1 MNCKPT
7 YKGVRYNSLE
17 ELKSSVITPQQ
28 KQQAKE
34 VYQQYINSLLTGET
48 ISNQAGDLSKSQ
60 VKDIVYH
67 GGKVNKDTF
76 KHLKNKEDYELR
88 NPNSIIGF
96 FFSNSKK
103 TVANQY
109 AQYDYDNIPED
120 LQKALNDSRDD
131 PEAYRF
137 YSESIPK
144 KPGSISEQL
153 LNIKKPFVI
162 QAKEWEDE
170 SWVDKFNILTNS
182 DRDDNWVSDYKW
194 TVDAYEKIKNY
205 LKNLGYD
212 SLYINSDQGLFKKT
226 GVVDYITVQKVV
238 FEPEQIHILSS
249 KSDIEQAKEFISNN
263 NQKTED
269 YFSNEIN
276 KIQEESKIIENSLK
290 EYETSKKI
298 DNRNTTKAIK
308 NKEEKTK
315 ETNNKLLSLGF
326 EFINEN
332 EYQFSTSS
340 YITFKS
346 KLNSLEGI
354 DVSINTF
361 KSPDYLI
368 KIKIV
373 PLKNN
378 FDLQK
383 QGELPFNPIELKLAL
398 KENDFIQDIADNTF
412 EGLTEEQINIL
423 RDNLENGE
431 LNLNCKI

>member
-28 KQQAKE
+28 KQQA
-34 VYQQYINSLLTGET
+34 QQLYSQYLDT
-48 ISNQAGDLSKSQ
+48 IFPDSK
-60 VKDIVYH
+60 VKDIVRHDTDYKFWKGMLPNGTDFKSRRGIYFNVTSGNE
-67 GGKVNKDTF
+67 GGFASASYKIKA
-76 KHLKNKEDYELR
+76 
-88 NPNSIIGF
+88 II
-96 FFSNSKK
+96 N
-103 TVANQY
+103 
-109 AQYDYDNIPED
+109 
-120 LQKALNDSRDD
+120 
-131 PEAYRF
+131 
-137 YSESIPK
+137 
-144 KPGSISEQL
+144 
-153 LNIKKPFVI
+153 
-162 QAKEWEDE
+162 
-170 SWVDKFNILTNS
+170 LTNPTIK
-182 DRDDNWVSDYKW
+182 DMDNDYGGQNTNELYPNNDGVIGYIETPNEIGEYIVSK
-194 TVDAYEKIKNY
+194 
-205 LKNLGYD
+205 
-212 SLYINSDQGLFKKT
+212 
-226 GVVDYITVQKVV
+226 
-238 FEPEQIHILSS
+238 PEQIHILGS
-249 KSDIEQAKEFISNN
+249 KQDIEGFKEFINNN

-368 KIKIV
+368 KIKIA

-412 EGLTEEQINIL
+412 EGLTEEQIKIL